1 MQCHFHHIL
10 LVKSQPR
17 FKGRAPIYRSMVHL
31 DAIFGYELPQ
41 ACQKVSILKIKC
53 LELYLVELFISVK
66 PNQITNT
73 KLIVSAHKCVL
84 P

>member
-1 MQCHFHHIL
+1 MRCQFQHIL

-17 FKGRAPIYRSMVHL
+17 FKGRAEEQGSMVHL
-31 DAIFGYELPQ
+31 DGIFGKELPQ

-53 LELYLVELFISVK
+53 LELYLAELFLSMK
-66 PNQITNT
+66 PNHAKSDHI
-73 KLIVSAHKCVL
+73 